1 MVWKGRVLGS
11 QMETLT
17 LGQEPSLKEWRV
29 LHQGRG
35 AVRDKEQW
43 KKNSKKQRAE
53 EIGTDLELLC
63 QPTPH

>member
-1 MVWKGRVLGS
+1 MEGKSAGIRDGDPHTGTGTPLKG
-11 QMETLT
+11 
-17 LGQEPSLKEWRV
+17 WRV

-35 AVRDKEQW
+35 AVRAKEQW
-43 KKNSKKQRAE
+43 KKNSKKQKAE